1 MYSVL
6 FSVWRR
12 VLPLPVTKLDNTIS
26 LCTDGWMN
34 RWTKKW
40 LFFRVFATKK
50 KEAKNAQLYRRSVFP
65 HSDSI
70 LTLFRPYLMFKW
82 VNIFVHNM
90 ATININRTI
99 HVSHNTSAKRWLNA
113 WKCSQC
119 PFLTD
124 FDLFLGISSLI
135 IRVKVP

>member
-40 LFFRVFATKK
+40 LLVSCVCDQK

-90 ATININRTI
+90 ATININWTI
-99 HVSHNTSAKRWLNA
+99 HVSHSTSAKRWLNA

-119 PFLTD
+119 PFFTD

-135 IRVKVP
+135 IWVKLP